1 MNCQYCGK
9 KIGILENWRYGRFC
23 SKEHQ
28 DEFREEASRLA
39 ATVLG
44 GRIGS
49 PGDAPAQVAEAL
61 SLTSKSMKNAAG
73 EAVEPPDPPQMEPVA
88 QDQPAPVKWKA
99 WKVDPPLP
107 PPSERDQKSLRIL
120 ASIDRPAPPVL
131 EKDSRRKL
139 VIEDAPYRFGQVTAR
154 GTRSVLVPPSG
165 AVQRR
170 PKLLFHDALFPLDF
184 QETNGASTA
193 FECMWQGDAT
203 WSPEDDGRVALDY
216 GDFPGAYAPEAPWA
230 EWDWDGLL
238 EEAKYTQA
246 ITEEREKRRN
256 ELRAQK
262 SEPRTPSKPGSE
274 PRMPEFPARAAS
286 SGYAMHQPTRPPAG
300 GLRQALPA
308 LNLVPAGSRPHQSG
322 PALRVPLQGGPG
334 RPSAGVAPS
343 HAGGTSGVAL
353 PAMPSYPGRMVLRPV
368 VPGSGA
374 RSDVQSHQG
383 PHAVYGGMAAAGDST
398 RMEWVELAPPLFLA
412 LCKIDDPEPM
422 AAQSTLRTPLFAH
435 LTPESE
441 ALFTS
446 NGAVARTTT
455 AAMPGI
461 FVDQLTIELP
471 APMKPA
477 DPERKSA
484 VVGPFPAASICEIPA
499 RPRALGRFALPARPA
514 GARVALMLRPVPM
527 MERPLPACR
536 LAG

>member
-39 ATVLG
+39 ASVLG

-49 PGDAPAQVAEAL
+49 SGDAPAQVAEAL
-61 SLTSKSMKNAAG
+61 SLTSKPPKNAAG
-73 EAVEPPDPPQMEPVA
+73 EPVEPPDPPRMEPVT

-99 WKVDPPLP
+99 WKADPAPP

-139 VIEDAPYRFGQVTAR
+139 VIEDSPYRFGQVTAK

-184 QETNGASTA
+184 QETNAASAA
-193 FECMWQGDAT
+193 FECIWQGDAA
-203 WSPEDDGRVALDY
+203 WSPEDDGNVALDY
-216 GDFPGAYAPEAPWA
+216 GDFPGVYAPEAPWA

-238 EEAKYTQA
+238 EEAQYTQA

-256 ELRAQK
+256 ALRAQK
-262 SEPRTPSKPGSE
+262 SEQRTPSRPVSE
-274 PRMPEFPARAAS
+274 PRMPEFPARTAP
-286 SGYAMHQPTRPPAG
+286 SGHTPHYSTPQPVG
-300 GLRQALPA
+300 GLRQALPE
-308 LNLVPAGSRPHQSG
+308 LNLVPAGSHPHQAG
-322 PALRVPLQGGPG
+322 PALRVPLQGGLG
-334 RPSAGVAPS
+334 RPSAGVVPS
-343 HAGGTSGVAL
+343 HSGGTSGVAL

-368 VPGSGA
+368 VPGSAA
-374 RSDVQSHQG
+374 RPDALSHQG
-383 PHAVYGGMAAAGDST
+383 QYAGYGGSAATGDST
-398 RMEWVELAPPLFLA
+398 PMEWVELAPPLFLA
-412 LCKIDDPEPM
+412 LCKIDDPEPL
-422 AAQSTLRTPLFAH
+422 AAQSLRRTPVSAH

-446 NGAVARTTT
+446 NGAVTWATT
-455 AAMPGI
+455 AGMPGI
-461 FVDQLTIELP
+461 FADQLTIQFP
-471 APMKPA
+471 APMRPT

-484 VVGPFPAASICEIPA
+484 AVEPFPAAPVCEIPV
-499 RPRALGRFALPARPA
+499 RPQAQRLFALPARPA

-527 MERPLPACR
+527 MERALPACR